1 MKKLLIFDL
10 DGTLLN
16 TLADLTVAVNYA
28 LEQCGYPTHTTDE
41 IRSFVGN
48 GIGKLLE
55 RALPVGAIGSAAPS
69 VGVTSSAAPSVEKPL
84 QSPLASLRE
93 KFLAY
98 YNEHN
103 ADLSTPYPGVAEMLQ
118 RLQDRGVLLA
128 VASNKYQQATEK
140 LVAHYFPEI
149 HFSRVCG
156 QRDGFPIKP
165 DPMVVTD
172 ILDSL
177 NLSNADALYVGDSG
191 VDMQT
196 AINGNLD
203 AVAVSWGFRP
213 REELDTYHPLAII
226 DTAEELDS
234 YC

>member
-1 MKKLLIFDL
+1 MKKLVIFDL

-16 TLADLTVAVNYA
+16 TIADLTVAVNHA
-28 LEQCGYPTHTTDE
+28 LEQCGYPVHTVDE

-55 RALPVGAIGSAAPS
+55 RALPVGKRSQ
-69 VGVTSSAAPSVEKPL
+69 EQLPL
-84 QSPLASLRE
+84 LRE
-93 KFLAY
+93 HFFLY
-98 YNEHN
+98 YDAHN
-103 ADLSTPYPGVAEMLQ
+103 ADLTAPYPGIVELLQ

-140 LVAHYFPEI
+140 LVAHYFPGL
-149 HFSRVCG
+149 HFARVCG

-172 ILDSL
+172 ILSSL
-177 NLSNADALYVGDSG
+177 NICNADVLYVGDSD

-196 AINGNLD
+196 AINANVD

-213 REELDTYHPLAII
+213 RTELESYHPLAVI
-226 DTAEELDS
+226 DSAEELDNLFLHQVS
-234 YC
+234 NQ